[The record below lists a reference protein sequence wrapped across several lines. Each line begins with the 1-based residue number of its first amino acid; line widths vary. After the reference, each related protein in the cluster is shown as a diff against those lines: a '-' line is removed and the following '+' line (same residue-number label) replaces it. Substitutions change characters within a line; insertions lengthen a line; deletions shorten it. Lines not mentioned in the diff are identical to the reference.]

1 MAVALAVGVMPLAP
15 SVARAQST
23 PAPLPNQL
31 PALGDSVS
39 GEFGVGTERQLGDR
53 IMAEIRRD
61 PAYFSDPLLDDYLE
75 SLWQQLLAAA
85 RARGEVSP
93 ELRDRFAWQAFLLR
107 DRTVNAFALPGG
119 YVGVH
124 LGLMALTGTR
134 DELAS
139 VLAHELSHVTQRH
152 IARSLVKGKQQSLV
166 AMASLIVG
174 MLAASRSPQA
184 ANAMIAGG
192 QAVALQSQLNFSRDM
207 EREADRIGFLVLEEA
222 GFSAAG
228 MSSMFEKLQQ
238 SSRVNDSGAFP
249 YLRTHPLTSER
260 IGEARARQGTGPA
273 RSLGV
278 SLEHALMQARARVL
292 MDPRPDTWRAW
303 LRQTDDAA
311 GARPAR
317 ALALATRAQ
326 AAAQLRDWAAADAA
340 LAQLEPLVQDDAR
353 ARRAAAMLRAESW
366 LLRGDAARA
375 DQALAAWRGDGS
387 RGMELLS
394 ARIGLAAQGPEAPAR
409 LQRTAEDLQGWVS
422 LRASDLQ
429 AWELLGQAWEK
440 LGQPLRAVRAQAEAR
455 YLVGDVQGAIDRLRA
470 AQSLARTGAKSDFIE
485 ASVIDARLRLW
496 EEEWRQRL
504 REEAGR

>member
-192 QAVALQSQLNFSRDM
+192 QAAALQGQLNFSRDM

-222 GFSAAG
+222 GFSSAG
-228 MSSMFEKLQQ
+228 MSSMFERLQQ
-238 SSRVNDSGAFP
+238 NSRVNDSGAFP

-260 IGEARARQGTGPA
+260 IGEARARQGATPA
-273 RSLGV
+273 RAGRDV
-278 SLEHALMQARARVL
+278 LEHALMQARARVL
-292 MDPRPDTWRAW
+292 MDPRPDSWRAW
-303 LRQTDDAA
+303 LRPAAQADA
-311 GARPAR
+311 GTGGRV
-317 ALALATRAQ
+317 LALATRAQ
-326 AAAQLRDWAAADAA
+326 AATQLREWAAAESA
-340 LAQLEPLVQDDAR
+340 LAELAPLVEREPR
-353 ARRAAAMLRAESW
+353 AMRSLSMLAAEMW
-366 LLRGDAARA
+366 LLRGDAGRA
-375 DQALAAWRGDGS
+375 DQALANWRGDGS
-387 RGMELLS
+387 RAMELMS
-394 ARIGLAAQGPEAPAR
+394 ARVGLAAQGPGSEAR
-409 LQRTAEDLQGWVS
+409 LKRTAEDLQGWVA
-422 LRASDLQ
+422 LRATDLQ
-429 AWELLGQAWEK
+429 AWELLAQTWER

-470 AQSLARTGAKSDFIE
+470 AQSLSRSGAQSDFIE
-485 ASVIDARLRLW
+485 AQVVDARLRQW
-496 EEEWRQRL
+496 EQEWRERV